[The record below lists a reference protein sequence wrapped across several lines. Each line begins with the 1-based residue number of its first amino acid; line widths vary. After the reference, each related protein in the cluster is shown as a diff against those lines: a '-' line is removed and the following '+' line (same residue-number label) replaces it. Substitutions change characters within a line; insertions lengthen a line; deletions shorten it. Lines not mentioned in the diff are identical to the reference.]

1 MTNVSPVAEPN
12 LFDEPSIAHALRVT
26 LVALLASALA
36 ISALTLLLRWRL
48 TPQLALAAGASSLV
62 ALVLSRSGRIMPAIM
77 LPLLSITYA
86 VLHLAARSDGIQNI
100 GLAILPVLI
109 MVGSLLL
116 DRLMLVFFTAGTI
129 LAVVGMLAIRYFVLH
144 AERYSTNDMGDLFIF
159 TLTCATAA
167 LVGRLLAVR
176 IQEGF
181 RLVRSS
187 EIRITE
193 QKLIEER
200 LSASETRLKDAQR
213 LAKVGSWE
221 RDIDADRIYWSD
233 EASGIFGVPNSAPST
248 YQDFL
253 KCIHSKDREKIM
265 EAGRKVNLG
274 NAPVEVE
281 YRIIRSDGEMR
292 FVRSIVEAVR
302 NEQGVI
308 VRHAGA
314 TQDITEQVKARELLR
329 ESEERLKNA
338 ERLAHVGHWDWDF
351 KSNQVVW
358 SEECFRIFGQP
369 RDYTPTYEAFLQ
381 AVAPQD
387 RQRVQERISHRFAER
402 SAGSNEYRIIRPDG
416 EVRTLTSISEV
427 LLDEEGSPVRMFGAV
442 QDVTDVRRAEE
453 ESVARQKLESIGT
466 LASGIAHDFNNLL
479 GGVVACAE
487 LAQAEYADGSS
498 PASELKAIRDIA
510 MRGSEI
516 VRQLMID
523 AGKESAFVEL
533 LDVSRTVQDMLELLK
548 VSISKH
554 AVLEAH
560 LGQDLPAVRA
570 DAAQLRQIVMNLV
583 MNASDAI
590 GDRDGAIHVTTRRVK
605 VGPASGAVPDR
616 LTVGDHVQLEISD
629 TGRGIPLETQAK
641 VFDPFFTTKSA
652 GHGLGLSIVQGIVR
666 GLGGAIHL
674 TSAPG
679 AGATVQ
685 ILLPCAE
692 TKVEG
697 TQNRTVRTGELA
709 ARPQSATILL
719 VEDEVLLCQAVAK
732 MLRKTGFEVFEA
744 VDGSSAIDILHADGN
759 KIDVML
765 LDMTIPGA
773 SSAEVVAEATKARP
787 DIKVILTSAYS
798 QKMIEGAMNL
808 PRIQSFIRKPFQF
821 EDLVRALR
829 SALAS

>member
-1 MTNVSPVAEPN
+1 MTNVSRVAEPN
-12 LFDEPSIAHALRVT
+12 FFDQPSIAHALRVT
-26 LVALLASALA
+26 LVAILASALA
-36 ISALTLLLRWRL
+36 ISVVTLLLRWRL

-62 ALVLSRSGRIMPAIM
+62 ALVFSRSGGIRPAMM
-77 LPLLSITYA
+77 LPLLTITYA

-144 AERYSTNDMGDLFIF
+144 AESYSANDMGDLFIF

-176 IQEGF
+176 IREGF

-193 QKLIEER
+193 QKLIEKR

-233 EASGIFGVPNSAPST
+233 EASRIFGAPNSAPSS
-248 YQDFL
+248 YQGFL
-253 KCIHSKDREKIM
+253 KCVHSKDREKILA
-265 EAGRKVNLG
+265 AGRKVNLT
-274 NAPVEVE
+274 NAPIEVE

-302 NEQGVI
+302 NEQGLTVC
-308 VRHAGA
+308 HAGA
-314 TQDITEQVKARELLR
+314 TQDITEQVQARELLR

-351 KSNQVVW
+351 KGNQAVW

-387 RQRVQERISHRFAER
+387 REQVQERIRHRLAER
-402 SAGSNEYRIIRPDG
+402 SASSSEYRIIRPDG
-416 EVRTLTSISEV
+416 EVRTVTSISEV
-427 LLDEEGSPVRMFGAV
+427 LLDEEGSPMRMFGAI
-442 QDVTDVRRAEE
+442 QDVTDVKRAEE

-498 PASELKAIRDIA
+498 PTGELKAIRDTA

-516 VRQLMID
+516 VRQLMIY
-523 AGKESAFVEL
+523 AGKESAFVEPI
-533 LDVSRTVQDMLELLK
+533 DVSRTVQDMLELLK

-554 AVLEAH
+554 AVLEAD

-583 MNASDAI
+583 MNASDAL
-590 GDRDGAIHVTTRRVK
+590 GDRDGVIHVTTRCVK
-605 VGPASGAVPDR
+605 VGRASGAAPNR
-616 LTVGDHVQLEISD
+616 LAVGDHVQLEISD

-674 TSAPG
+674 TSTPG
-679 AGATVQ
+679 AGATIQ

-692 TKVEG
+692 TKVER
-697 TQNRTVRTGELA
+697 TQNRTVRTEELA
-709 ARPQSATILL
+709 PRPHSATVLL

-773 SSAEVVAEATKARP
+773 SSAEVVAEATTARP

-798 QKMIEGAMNL
+798 QEMIEGAMSL
-808 PRIQSFIRKPFQF
+808 PRIQSFIRKPFQL

-829 SALAS
+829 GALAS